1 MKIYDYSDKK
11 RKSGK
16 TMGIQ
21 HRFRLALKD
30 KEALSRTKS
39 YLDYFGIKTNE
50 VEFNDGAGLIPA
62 IQTTSPYR
70 FKQIEKVIEIKEE
83 KEFYRGWLAGFF
95 DAEGS
100 GSGSIRFH
108 NTNDSLLDVT
118 AQALEIF
125 GFSFVKENKKNSN
138 VKSIRLKG
146 GKSQVVKFWNITTP
160 SIKRKFD
167 LVDSCLRGS
176 VGITKITPLNQERKM
191 YDITTGTENFIANG
205 LVSHNCYVPIVI
217 HMKRPDFDAGATLRN
232 NYIQRLE
239 AEARKYQELE
249 INEQVM
255 LSFSTDPYHL
265 GDTAPT
271 RQTLEILMKYGL
283 GFCTLTK
290 GGSRALRDIDLFRKD
305 RDAFASTLTSVDN
318 DFAAKWE
325 RRAAAPTDRMK
336 TLKSFHDKGI
346 FTWVSI
352 EPTLDIASALEV
364 IRQTHEY
371 VDLYK
376 IGRANYIPSLGRS
389 IDWKEYTE
397 RVIELCQK
405 LGVKHYIKK
414 KLQEFLPVGYH
425 NPMRIPQY
433 HRPNISLSETG
444 LNKLSTLLN
453 SLDSVIED
461 GKDT

>member
-1 MKIYDYSDKK
+1 MTSLGPDGAVKNAKIIYAPAGEAGEYAPLATNPYRGCGHACSYCLDGDTLITMADGESKKISEINVGDEIIGVVVENGRIVSSQTTKVLAKIENKRSAEKIEFEDGSHVICSSD
-11 RKSGK
+11 
-16 TMGIQ
+16 
-21 HRFRLALKD
+21 HRWL
-30 KEALSRTKS
+30 
-39 YLDYFGIKTNE
+39 TNE
-50 VEFNDGAGLIPA
+50 GWMLCEDI
-62 IQTTSPYR
+62 
-70 FKQIEKVIEIKEE
+70 KKEIAKPKYLFVLNNNSAVRVTNVFSLSKE
-83 KEFYRGWLAGFF
+83 
-95 DAEGS
+95 
-100 GSGSIRFH
+100 
-108 NTNDSLLDVT
+108 TV
-118 AQALEIF
+118 
-125 GFSFVKENKKNSN
+125 
-138 VKSIRLKG
+138 
-146 GKSQVVKFWNITTP
+146 
-160 SIKRKFD
+160 
-167 LVDSCLRGS
+167 
-176 VGITKITPLNQERKM
+176 M
-191 YDITTGTENFIANG
+191 YDIMTGTETFFANG

-305 RDAFASTLTSVDN
+305 RDAFACTLTSVDN

-325 RRAAAPTDRMK
+325 RRAAAPTNRMQ

-352 EPTLDIASALEV
+352 EPTLDISSALEV

-397 RVIELCQK
+397 RVIELCQN

-433 HRPNISLSETG
+433 HRPDISLSETG
-444 LNKLSTLLN
+444 LNKW
-453 SLDSVIED
+453 
-461 GKDT
+461 